1 MANLEPSNQNI
12 EIWMMDGWTDVWIN
26 LGCLLSPDTGTIS
39 VQISEGQN
47 HKDSEY
53 PGEAGRWFLTSGHRQ
68 GSVPKSP
75 ISKAPVPAQKS
86 QSFARRRCS
95 TLYRSIRQEKPDNL
109 GTLPK
114 KWLFKELLLNRNP
127 PPPQKK
133 VLKPTVSRELYAIF
147 FGIIASKNEQF
158 FSLRLI

>member
-26 LGCLLSPDTGTIS
+26 LGCLLSPDTGTIA
-39 VQISEGQN
+39 VQVSEGQN
-47 HKDSEY
+47 HKDGEY
-53 PGEAGRWFLTSGHRQ
+53 PGEAGGWFLTSGHRQ

-114 KWLFKELLLNRNP
+114 KWLC
-127 PPPQKK
+127 
-133 VLKPTVSRELYAIF
+133 
-147 FGIIASKNEQF
+147 
-158 FSLRLI
+158 